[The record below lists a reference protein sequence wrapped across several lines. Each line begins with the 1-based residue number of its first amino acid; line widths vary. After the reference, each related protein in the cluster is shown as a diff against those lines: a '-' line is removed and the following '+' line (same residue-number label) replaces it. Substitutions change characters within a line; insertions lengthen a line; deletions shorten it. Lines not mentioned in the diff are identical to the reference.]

1 MTTESRF
8 RVGDKV
14 RRRGRATHYQTAMVG
29 DTAVVLAAEGGDGST
44 GWIDVRLDKNARTE
58 WWSTDYAELME
69 RPVSAQVAELEA
81 ELASLKTRFEV
92 TSDTLER
99 VSADLAA
106 ESRSNTAQQDEI
118 LKLRSQVRDLQRD
131 QPPFT
136 NAEASRI
143 VGQVYDVLTGKI
155 KSPNGQ
161 RDYAI
166 PVYEPG
172 SIHEHDGWRNYPSGV
187 RTVRVSW

>member
-8 RVGDKV
+8 KVGDKV
-14 RRRGRATHYQTAMVG
+14 RRIKYDNGETDTRAKVG
-29 DTAVVLAAEGGDGST
+29 DAAVVTAAAN
-44 GWIDVRLDKNARTE
+44 WFVDVRLDKNNLQET
-58 WWSTDYAELME
+58 WNPIYAELVE
-69 RPVSAQVAELEA
+69 PSVSAQVAELEA

-99 VSADLAA
+99 VSAVMAA

-118 LKLRSQVRDLQRD
+118 LRLRSQVRDLQRD
-131 QPPFT
+131 HPPFT

-143 VGQVYDVLTGKI
+143 VGQVFDVLTGKI
-155 KSPNGQ
+155 KAPNGQ
-161 RDYAI
+161 RDYTI
-166 PVYEPG
+166 PVYESE
-172 SIHEHDGWRNYPSGV
+172 SIYEHDGWRNYPSGV

>member
-14 RRRGRATHYQTAMVG
+14 RRCGGMTRGNSWGQTG
-29 DTAVVLAAEGGDGST
+29 DTAIVASVASD
-44 GWIDVRLDKNARTE
+44 ICMVVRLDKNGLYDT
-58 WWSTDYAELME
+58 WSLRNAELLIE
-69 RPVSAQVAELEA
+69 PPVSAQVAELEG

-92 TSDTLER
+92 ASDTLER
-99 VSADLAA
+99 VSAELAA

-118 LKLRSQVRDLQRD
+118 LRLRSQVRDLQRD
-131 QPPFT
+131 HPPFT

-143 VGQVYDVLTGKI
+143 VGQVFDVLTGKI
-155 KSPNGQ
+155 KAPNGQ
-161 RDYAI
+161 RDYTI
-166 PVYEPG
+166 PVYKPE
-172 SIHEHDGWRNYPSGV
+172 SIYEHDGWRNYPSGV